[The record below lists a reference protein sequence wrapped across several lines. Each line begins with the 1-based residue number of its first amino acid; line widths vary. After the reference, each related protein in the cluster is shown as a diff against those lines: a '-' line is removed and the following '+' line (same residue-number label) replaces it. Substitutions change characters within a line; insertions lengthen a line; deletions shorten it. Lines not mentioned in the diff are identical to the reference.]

1 MEEKIKIDHDQES
14 PSSRKPLPLV
24 HNGDDDDKRA
34 NDDDHHHGT
43 SSNTSRVVVVH
54 EGSSLKNNNGT
65 KNNTTL
71 GRSGSRAGSN
81 NPTNKATVWTST
93 NEGDNDIAD
102 ELDNYRQGE
111 TPALIVATP
120 LINDDEEA
128 NIGSGQTNKEVDHLE
143 RKIQEEVESRIL
155 RNQIIAVVAEPLDED
170 ARKVDRKL
178 FGLTLNRKIWCYLL
192 VAVVSLVIA
201 AVVAGVVITKNQGTS
216 YVLKSFR
223 LTKREF
229 IPCLYHFH
237 PRCCNRWITL
247 IERRKT
253 RKVTTKSPTT
263 DLSI

>member
-14 PSSRKPLPLV
+14 PSSKPLPLV
-24 HNGDDDDKRA
+24 HNDGDDDDKRA

-43 SSNTSRVVVVH
+43 SSNTSRVVVAH
-54 EGSSLKNNNGT
+54 EGSSSKNNNGT

-71 GRSGSRAGSN
+71 GRSGSGAGSN

-178 FGLTLNRKIWCYLL
+178 FGLTLNRKIWCYVF
-192 VAVVSLVIA
+192 VALVSLVIA
-201 AVVAGVVITKNQGTS
+201 AVVAGVVFTKNQGM
-216 YVLKSFR
+216 YVVRLKSCR
-223 LTKREF
+223 RKREMRN
-229 IPCLYHFH
+229 H
-237 PRCCNRWITL
+237 PMFVSL
-247 IERRKT
+247 PSMMLLQVDHPHRK
-253 RKVTTKSPTT
+253 KKNKKS
-263 DLSI
+263 